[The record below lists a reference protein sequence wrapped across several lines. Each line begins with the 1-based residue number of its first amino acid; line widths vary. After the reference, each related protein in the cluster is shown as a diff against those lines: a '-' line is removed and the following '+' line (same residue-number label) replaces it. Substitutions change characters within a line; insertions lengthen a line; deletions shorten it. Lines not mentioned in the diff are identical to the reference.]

1 MTSLADQHL
10 RTVRGISLL
19 NGHIDHLYRS
29 VISCA
34 AAQAVEPSSTQ
45 CLHRTSNWA
54 MTIDGADLKR
64 AVGFHGQ
71 PEVIG
76 KRVEGVTQ
84 APHVF
89 CGSCDVP

>member
-1 MTSLADQHL
+1 
-10 RTVRGISLL
+10 
-19 NGHIDHLYRS
+19 
-29 VISCA
+29 
-34 AAQAVEPSSTQ
+34 
-45 CLHRTSNWA
+45 

>member
-1 MTSLADQHL
+1 M
-10 RTVRGISLL
+10 SLL
-19 NGHIDHLYRS
+19 NGHIDQLFRS
-29 VISCA
+29 VIPCA
-34 AAQAVEPSSTQ
+34 AAHKPVGPSSTQ

-84 APHVF
+84 APHVL